1 VEIIGTSLLTAT
13 GISIKKLRLELIN
26 ELPSL
31 IYNTI
36 SPRVEGVN
44 TEQEEEYA
52 SNCSSWD
59 LEVRCKSKIFFV
71 VLACEDV
78 ALSVS
83 VCASYCCGL
92 MLYLLLIL

>member
-1 VEIIGTSLLTAT
+1 M
-13 GISIKKLRLELIN
+13 LRIVQ
-26 ELPSL
+26 P
-31 IYNTI
+31 
-36 SPRVEGVN
+36 
-44 TEQEEEYA
+44 A
-52 SNCSSWD
+52 SSWD
-59 LEVRCKSKIFFV
+59 LEVRCKSKIYFV